1 MKAHISVYQWT
12 FAVYQWY
19 TSNIYQYT
27 SSPHRLKLHT
37 VYQRGFSNDVGL
49 KFTTSYS
56 ISVKTRVVSSPFLPC
71 QQDSSLG
78 AQPCWASEM
87 LLTHFQVE
95 NLSKW
100 LFKLYKPWLQLR
112 KLADKI
118 GTPSPPQYESS
129 FLNIMISKVS
139 ISSKLSQ
146 ISKFNP
152 QLSLGKIPSVKK
164 GLPSSSIPSSLNPD
178 SGLSHVIPIISP

>member
-1 MKAHISVYQWT
+1 MKFQTILALAKKHDESPLISVYQWT

-27 SSPHRLKLHT
+27 SRPHRLKLHT
-37 VYQRGFSNDVGL
+37 VYQCWFSNDVGL

-56 ISVKTRVVSSPFLPC
+56 ISVKTRVISSPFLPC

-95 NLSKW
+95 NLSTW

-112 KLADKI
+112 KLAATKI
-118 GTPSPPQYESS
+118 VSKNLIKLVPPAPPVWI
-129 FLNIMISKVS
+129 FVS
-139 ISSKLSQ
+139 
-146 ISKFNP
+146 
-152 QLSLGKIPSVKK
+152 
-164 GLPSSSIPSSLNPD
+164 
-178 SGLSHVIPIISP
+178 